1 MNRNFQGAPDRE
13 DLQIL
18 DQMRR
23 QLLPMIAV
31 MNKLQHEMQ
40 YKMERGIAVDW
51 YVYTHLRQLLKTPTH
66 WLN

>member
-13 DLQIL
+13 DLRIL

-31 MNKLQHEMQ
+31 MNKLQHEMSF
-40 YKMERGIAVDW
+40 KMERGLAVDW
-51 YVYTHLRQLLKTPTH
+51 YVCTHYR
-66 WLN
+66 

>member
-13 DLQIL
+13 DLRVL

-31 MNKLQHEMQ
+31 MNKLQHEMSF
-40 YKMERGIAVDW
+40 KMERGLAVDW
-51 YVYTHLRQLLKTPTH
+51 YVCTHYR
-66 WLN
+66 

>member
-13 DLQIL
+13 DLQVL

-40 YKMERGIAVDW
+40 YKMERGAAVDW
-51 YVYTHLRQLLKTPTH
+51 YA
-66 WLN
+66 